1 MQFIKKHFEEKINFS
16 VVLASLGG
24 AAVWLSVA
32 VRRPGQVDRDS
43 PRRRGQT
50 LMKGRGGVQQCAA
63 AMTNAPEVV
72 LTGEHNL
79 FNWGWIKLKDGN
91 KESDQV
97 GGGRAVGDG
106 DPAAVFQHHAGLA
119 GERRFLI
126 IGEARLRPG
135 ADPLVWEA
143 GGEGKAAE
151 AVSNR
156 GTNSAPDK
164 PNVMVLQM
172 QIPDTGET
180 VNGIQRRALPEAG
193 RV

>member
-1 MQFIKKHFEEKINFS
+1 MQFLKKHFEKIILS

-32 VRRPGQVDRDS
+32 VREARAQVD
-43 PRRRGQT
+43 
-50 LMKGRGGVQQCAA
+50 KGFPPAPPAKPWTNVDVGVYSSALA

-79 FNWGWIKLKDGN
+79 FNSGIWIKLKDGTL
-91 KESDQV
+91 KKVTKSGVDALSVTGIRPLYFSITLDSQASDV
-97 GGGRAVGDG
+97 FLLTARHDYGPAPIHWYGR
-106 DPAAVFQHHAGLA
+106 L
-119 GERRFLI
+119 GE
-126 IGEARLRPG
+126 
-135 ADPLVWEA
+135 
-143 GGEGKAAE
+143 KAE
-151 AVSNR
+151 PRKPYPIV

-180 VNGIQRRALPEAG
+180 VNVSSGAPYR
-193 RV
+193 